1 MQFKFISSLLL
12 ASITMV
18 AAQMKSVVITFPK
31 NAPDSVLND
40 AKQAIID
47 AVRSP
52 SILSLLPGG
61 RFPLRLTDY
70 LGGQDHP

>member
-18 AAQMKSVVITFPK
+18 AAQMKSVVITFSK
-31 NAPDSVLND
+31 NAPDSVLQD

-52 SILSLLPGG
+52 SSPFLPLGG

-70 LGGQDHP
+70 IGRQNHP